1 LLAAS
6 VVVGGLP
13 LLAFMLL
20 FRELIAARNPQSDD
34 ATGLATM
41 SALAYGIA
49 LLSFVI
55 WAGHFGYKLVRHK
68 LYPKVWHRVVLAY
81 SSIELAA
88 PFVYFLFA

>member
-1 LLAAS
+1 
-6 VVVGGLP
+6 
-13 LLAFMLL
+13 MLL
-20 FRELIAARNPQSDD
+20 FRELMAARNAGHPQSGG